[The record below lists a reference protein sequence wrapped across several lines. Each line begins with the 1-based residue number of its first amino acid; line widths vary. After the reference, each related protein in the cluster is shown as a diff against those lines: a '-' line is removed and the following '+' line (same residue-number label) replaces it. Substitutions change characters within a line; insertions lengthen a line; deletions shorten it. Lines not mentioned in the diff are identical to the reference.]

1 MTRIARK
8 ESKEEELVIPPIRVS
23 LLKVAY
29 LMQPDKE
36 LESLGQDLSTMNI
49 NTLEEDK
56 VKGDDQKI
64 ESGKEDEVLPQITIY
79 TMEEVFANT
88 FIWKLAKGE
97 IFKTR
102 WPRKLHWCLK
112 CNLVLLVLICI
123 LFCFCLLC
131 FFFWLTFTA

>member
-88 FIWKLAKGE
+88 FI
-97 IFKTR
+97 
-102 WPRKLHWCLK
+102 
-112 CNLVLLVLICI
+112 
-123 LFCFCLLC
+123 
-131 FFFWLTFTA
+131 